1 MTSTGLLVMAAGL
14 FLMILAIIPVV
25 RLRLRDRQ
33 SWRSQLTQSPN
44 YKWWVFC
51 TVATGTFMSVMGHGS
66 VLIALPKIA
75 EHFNASLTTVVWIAI
90 GEALTISALLL
101 PMGRLSDIVG
111 RKQVYVAGYTV
122 FLLASAAAG
131 FSFTLSMLLMARVAQ
146 GFGEA
151 MLQSNG
157 QAMVLSVFP
166 GSERGKALGSQFS
179 VVGTGSIVGMVAGG
193 FLVSALGWRWI
204 FLINLP
210 VGMFAITAAMLIL
223 DKSRFVQDRQGGRRP
238 RFDWLGSALS
248 AAALVTVLLAL
259 TFGNR
264 AGWGSGPILGAIV
277 GFVALLGTFIWW
289 ELRTPSPMLDLR
301 LFQRR
306 LVALGVTAGWLSFL
320 GSSGVRFLMS
330 LYLQSVL
337 GHSAWKAGLITLP
350 SAIAMTIM
358 GTVSG
363 RLSDRYGWL
372 KFNVGG
378 LALASLAL
386 FVLGTGLGDNTSM
399 VLIVPLLVLQS
410 VGSGMF
416 GSPNNSSILSAV
428 ERSRYG
434 IVSALTSL
442 TRNSANIAST
452 AIATAIVVATMGSLG
467 AEPSLDAV
475 SGAPDAFIVGVKRAF
490 LVGGLMLVVGMVISI
505 LKGDRPKGTAARLDE
520 QSQERLSA
528 PSGETGSGTT
538 PD

>member
-1 MTSTGLLVMAAGL
+1 M
-14 FLMILAIIPVV
+14 LASIK
-25 RLRLRDRQ
+25 
-33 SWRSQLTQSPN
+33 QSPN

-51 TVATGTFMSVMGHGS
+51 TVATGTFMSVLGHGS
-66 VLIALPKIA
+66 VLIALPAIA
-75 EHFNASLTTVVWIAI
+75 RHFDASLTTVVWIAI

-111 RKQVYVAGYTV
+111 RKQVYVVGFTI
-122 FLLASAAAG
+122 FLFASAAAG
-131 FSFTLSMLLMARVAQ
+131 FSATLAMLLTARVVQ
-146 GFGEA
+146 GVGEA

-166 GSERGKALGSQFS
+166 SSERGKALGTQFS
-179 VVGTGSIVGMVAGG
+179 VVGAGSIVGMALGG
-193 FLVSALGWRWI
+193 LLVSTLGWRSV
-204 FLINLP
+204 FLINIP
-210 VGMFAITAAMLIL
+210 VGMIALIAAILVL
-223 DKSRFVQDRQGGRRP
+223 DKGRFVQERQGGQRP
-238 RFDWLGSALS
+238 RFDWQGSILS

-264 AGWGSGPILGAIV
+264 AGWGSGAILGAMV
-277 GFVALLGTFIWW
+277 SFGVLLGAFIWW

-301 LFQRR
+301 LFQRK

-337 GHSAWKAGLITLP
+337 GYSAREAGLITLP
-350 SAIAMTIM
+350 SAIAMTVM
-358 GTVSG
+358 GTISG
-363 RLSDRYGWL
+363 RLSDRFGWL

-386 FVLGTGLGDNTSM
+386 FILAARLTDNSPLS
-399 VLIVPLLVLQS
+399 LIIPVLVLQS

-452 AIATAIVVATMGSLG
+452 AIASAIVVTTMGSMG
-467 AEPSLDAV
+467 AEPSLEAV
-475 SGAPDAFIVGVKRAF
+475 SGEPHAFVEGLRRAF
-490 LVGGLMLVVGMVISI
+490 LAAAIMLVAGMVISI
-505 LKGDRPKGTAARLDE
+505 LKGDRPKETEAGLARQRQESLGT
-520 QSQERLSA
+520 STSVVER
-528 PSGETGSGTT
+528 ET
-538 PD
+538 PRD

>member
-1 MTSTGLLVMAAGL
+1 M
-14 FLMILAIIPVV
+14 LASIK
-25 RLRLRDRQ
+25 
-33 SWRSQLTQSPN
+33 QSPN

-66 VLIALPKIA
+66 VLIALPAIA
-75 EHFNASLTTVVWIAI
+75 RQFDASLTTVVWIAI

-111 RKQVYVAGYTV
+111 RKQIYVAGYTI

-131 FSFTLSMLLMARVAQ
+131 FSATLTMLLIARVVQ
-146 GFGEA
+146 GIGEA

-166 GSERGKALGSQFS
+166 ASERGKALGTQFS
-179 VVGTGSIVGMVAGG
+179 VVGTGSIVGMVLGG
-193 FLVSALGWRWI
+193 LLVSTLGWRAV

-210 VGMFAITAAMLIL
+210 VGLFALVAAILVL
-223 DKSRFVQDRQGGRRP
+223 DKSRFVLDRQGGQRP
-238 RFDWLGSALS
+238 RFDWQGSTLS

-259 TFGNR
+259 TLGNR
-264 AGWGSGPILGAIV
+264 AGWGSGPIIGAMV
-277 GFVALLGTFIWW
+277 AFVVLLGTFIWW

-306 LVALGVTAGWLSFL
+306 LVALGVAAGWLSFM

-337 GHSAWKAGLITLP
+337 GYSAWGAGLITLP

-363 RLSDRYGWL
+363 RLSDRFGWL

-386 FVLGTGLGDNTSM
+386 FTLSARLTDNSPLALIIPVLM
-399 VLIVPLLVLQS
+399 LQS
-410 VGSGMF
+410 VGSGLF

-452 AIATAIVVATMGSLG
+452 ALATAIVVGVMGSLG

-475 SGAPDAFIVGVKRAF
+475 SGEPHAFVVGVRWAF
-490 LVGGLMLVVGMVISI
+490 LAGAIMLLAGMGISI
-505 LKGDRPKGTAARLDE
+505 LKGDRPKESETSQAGQL
-520 QSQERLSA
+520 QERPQERSERPLRGA
-528 PSGETGSGTT
+528 GEET
-538 PD
+538 PRD

>member
-1 MTSTGLLVMAAGL
+1 M
-14 FLMILAIIPVV
+14 LASI
-25 RLRLRDRQ
+25 R
-33 SWRSQLTQSPN
+33 QSPN

-66 VLIALPKIA
+66 VLIALPAIA
-75 EHFNASLTTVVWIAI
+75 RHFDASLTTVVWIAI

-111 RKQVYVAGYTV
+111 RKQIYVVGYTI
-122 FLLASAAAG
+122 FLFASAAAG
-131 FSFTLSMLLMARVAQ
+131 FSATLAMLLMARVVQ
-146 GFGEA
+146 GVGEA

-166 GSERGKALGSQFS
+166 GSERGKALGTQFS
-179 VVGTGSIVGMVAGG
+179 VVGTGSIVGMVLGG
-193 FLVSALGWRWI
+193 LLVSALGWRAV

-210 VGMFAITAAMLIL
+210 VGIIALTAAILVL
-223 DKSRFVQDRQGGRRP
+223 DKSRFVQERQGGQRP
-238 RFDWLGSALS
+238 RFDWQGSTLS

-264 AGWGSGPILGAIV
+264 AGWGSGPIVGAMVAFGVLLGA
-277 GFVALLGTFIWW
+277 FIWW
-289 ELRTPSPMLDLR
+289 ELHTPSPMLDLR
-301 LFQRR
+301 LFQRK

-320 GSSGVRFLMS
+320 GSSGIRFLMS

-337 GHSAWKAGLITLP
+337 GYSARGAGLITLP

-358 GTVSG
+358 GTMSG
-363 RLSDRYGWL
+363 RLSDRFGWL

-386 FVLGTGLGDNTSM
+386 FVLAARLTENSPLS
-399 VLIVPLLVLQS
+399 LIIPILVLQS
-410 VGSGMF
+410 VGSGLF

-442 TRNSANIAST
+442 SRNSANIVST
-452 AIATAIVVATMGSLG
+452 AIATAIVVATMGSMG
-467 AEPSLDAV
+467 AEPSLEAV
-475 SGAPDAFIVGVKRAF
+475 SDEPHAFVVGLQRAF
-490 LVGGLMLVVGMVISI
+490 LVGSIMLLAAMVISM
-505 LKGDRPKGTAARLDE
+505 LKGDRPKETEARRAR
-520 QSQERLSA
+520 QNQERL
-528 PSGETGSGTT
+528 GTST
-538 PD
+538 RG

>member
-1 MTSTGLLVMAAGL
+1 M
-14 FLMILAIIPVV
+14 LARIKE
-25 RLRLRDRQ
+25 
-33 SWRSQLTQSPN
+33 SPN

-51 TVATGTFMSVMGHGS
+51 TVATGVFMSVMGHGS
-66 VLIALPKIA
+66 VLIALPAIA
-75 EHFNASLTTVVWIAI
+75 KHFDASLTTVVWIAI

-111 RKQVYVAGYTV
+111 RKQVFIVGYTV
-122 FLLASAAAG
+122 FLIASAAAG
-131 FSFTLSMLLMARVAQ
+131 FSVTLSMLLMARVVQ
-146 GFGEA
+146 GVGEA

-166 GSERGKALGSQFS
+166 ASERGKALGTQFS

-193 FLVSALGWRWI
+193 FLVSALGWQWVFWI
-204 FLINLP
+204 NVP
-210 VGMFAITAAMLIL
+210 VGMFALIAAVLVL
-223 DKSRFVQDRQGGRRP
+223 DKSRFVLDRQGGQRP
-238 RFDWLGSALS
+238 RFDWQGSTLS
-248 AAALVTVLLAL
+248 AAALVTILLAL
-259 TFGNR
+259 TFGNQV
-264 AGWGSGPILGAIV
+264 GWGSGPIVGAMA
-277 GFVALLGTFIWW
+277 GFLILSAGFIWW

-301 LFQRR
+301 LFKRK

-337 GHSAWKAGLITLP
+337 GYSARGAGLITLP
-350 SAIAMTIM
+350 SAVAMTIM
-358 GTVSG
+358 GTISG
-363 RLSDRYGWL
+363 RLSDRFGWL

-386 FVLGTGLGDNTSM
+386 FILWIKLTDNSPLG
-399 VLIVPLLVLQS
+399 LIIPILVLQS
-410 VGSGMF
+410 VGSGLF

-428 ERSRYG
+428 ERSKYG

-452 AIATAIVVATMGSLG
+452 AIATAIVVTTMGSLG

-475 SGAPDAFIVGVKRAF
+475 ASAPGAFVVGVKRAF
-490 LVGGLMLVVGMVISI
+490 LVGAIMLLAGMVISI
-505 LKGDRPKGTAARLDE
+505 LKGDRPKDSDTSRAE
-520 QSQERLSA
+520 EPQERLETSTSHVDGESA
-528 PSGETGSGTT
+528 RG
-538 PD
+538 

>member
-1 MTSTGLLVMAAGL
+1 M
-14 FLMILAIIPVV
+14 LASIK
-25 RLRLRDRQ
+25 
-33 SWRSQLTQSPN
+33 QSPN

-66 VLIALPKIA
+66 VLIALPAIA
-75 EHFNASLTTVVWIAI
+75 SHFNASLTTVVWIAI

-111 RKQVYVAGYTV
+111 RKQIYVVGYTV
-122 FLLASAAAG
+122 FLFASAAAG
-131 FSFTLSMLLMARVAQ
+131 FSVTLSMLLMARVAQ
-146 GFGEA
+146 GVGEA

-166 GSERGKALGSQFS
+166 GSERGKALGTQFS

-193 FLVSALGWRWI
+193 FLVSALGWEWV
-204 FLINLP
+204 FLINIP
-210 VGMFAITAAMLIL
+210 VGLFALMAAVLVL
-223 DKSRFVQDRQGGRRP
+223 DKSRFVLDRQGGQRP
-238 RFDWLGSALS
+238 RFDWQGSTLS
-248 AAALVTVLLAL
+248 AAALVIVLLAL

-264 AGWGSGPILGAIV
+264 AGWGSGPILGAM
-277 GFVALLGTFIWW
+277 VAFAVLLGAFIWW

-301 LFQRR
+301 LFRSK

-337 GHSAWKAGLITLP
+337 GYSARGAGLITLP
-350 SAIAMTIM
+350 SAIGMTVM

-386 FVLGTGLGDNTSM
+386 FMLAAWLGDNTSLG
-399 VLIVPLLVLQS
+399 LIVPILLLQS
-410 VGSGMF
+410 VGSGLF

-442 TRNSANIAST
+442 TRNSANIAGT
-452 AIATAIVVATMGSLG
+452 AIATAIVVTTMGSMG

-475 SGAPDAFIVGVKRAF
+475 SGAPGAFVVGVQRAF
-490 LVGGLMLVVGMVISI
+490 LAGAIMLLVGMVISI
-505 LKGDRPKGTAARLDE
+505 LKGDRPKETNATQAIQPRERVGT
-520 QSQERLSA
+520 S
-528 PSGETGSGTT
+528 TT
-538 PD
+538 EVEVEPPRD